1 MRLEVRDLVRSMRDR
16 FKVVEWN
23 FFLAEL
29 EKKGIGAD
37 QAADVSDAL
46 LFLQNIGELSY
57 FGEVATDEKN
67 VSVVII
73 ECLFLSTTFFLIF
86 CFVRFTNTLRLLLMK
101 KARYH
106 ATVALKV
113 LSTQSIL

>member
-67 VSVVII
+67 VSGVIVT
-73 ECLFLSTTFFLIF
+73 CLFYRQPFLNF
-86 CFVRFTNTLRLLLMK
+86 LFFVRLTNTLRQLLMK
-101 KARYH
+101 KA
-106 ATVALKV
+106 
-113 LSTQSIL
+113 Q

>member
-57 FGEVATDEKN
+57 FGEVATDERN
-67 VSVVII
+67 VSVMIVT
-73 ECLFLSTTFFLIF
+73 CLFLLTTF
-86 CFVRFTNTLRLLLMK
+86 
-101 KARYH
+101 
-106 ATVALKV
+106 
-113 LSTQSIL
+113 S

>member
-29 EKKGIGAD
+29 EKKGIGAE
-37 QAADVSDAL
+37 AADVSDAL

-57 FGEVATDEKN
+57 FGEVATDERN
-67 VSVVII
+67 VSVMIVT
-73 ECLFLSTTFFLIF
+73 CLFLLTTF
-86 CFVRFTNTLRLLLMK
+86 
-101 KARYH
+101 
-106 ATVALKV
+106 
-113 LSTQSIL
+113 S